1 MFFYKRYRH
10 ISTPT
15 VIMLA
20 KQNKLENK
28 ESIYLIAE
36 YIWIDGNGELRSKAR
51 TLNIIGYDNVP

>member
-1 MFFYKRYRH
+1 
-10 ISTPT
+10 
-15 VIMLA
+15 MLA